1 MKKMRESRDLDI
13 RGLREMSS
21 KKVNPF
27 KNEFSCFPRMRKRAY
42 IVVGELIPW
51 LILIGLA
58 VVFVIIVAG
67 MLF

>member
-1 MKKMRESRDLDI
+1 MIKMKN
-13 RGLREMSS
+13 
-21 KKVNPF
+21 KKAHGMI
-27 KNEFSCFPRMRKRAY
+27 EQ
-42 IVVGELIPW
+42 IITW